1 MIYIFRV
8 GGRYQTSSSG
18 VFQATD
24 ESKPVSFACG
34 SDFGN
39 LPAIEKTIADESGHG
54 SPSII
59 SLAALSESKASTKVP
74 IKDSVKDCTQL
85 HSEHTNSYSVK
96 DDSVTDGVST
106 RSSSRSCSGRL
117 LVDNLMNDKGSDKVQ
132 KACSTNTLMEHAESS
147 DSHIS
152 VEFAQY
158 FNEGYCQVSELNDCR
173 ELTEAVTDADS
184 NSSHCEREKSEEDGD
199 NDDMVGGVFA
209 FSEEGEPKN
218 SRDLLFSTE
227 SKFSVAVR
235 SMQRREEASSTRI
248 DFPFIL
254 KPASITTIFWDTR
267 PSPATNPPQN
277 RKERGGF
284 PPTSSLFTVPPLK
297 CSRPSPRESR
307 QPT

>member
-1 MIYIFRV
+1 
-8 GGRYQTSSSG
+8 
-18 VFQATD
+18 
-24 ESKPVSFACG
+24 
-34 SDFGN
+34 
-39 LPAIEKTIADESGHG
+39 
-54 SPSII
+54 
-59 SLAALSESKASTKVP
+59 
-74 IKDSVKDCTQL
+74 
-85 HSEHTNSYSVK
+85 
-96 DDSVTDGVST
+96 
-106 RSSSRSCSGRL
+106 
-117 LVDNLMNDKGSDKVQ
+117 
-132 KACSTNTLMEHAESS
+132 MEHAESS

-184 NSSHCEREKSEEDGD
+184 NGSHCEREKSEEDGD